1 MRQTFN
7 WGNNWNFSK
16 YIERH
21 KCKETQNSANP
32 RKVNTRKKDLS
43 EWWSNYWKAKE
54 KKILKEAGGGGG
66 NPKYLYMGTMLRM
79 MNDISLQRVENRRQE
94 DSGQLFLRCWKKK
107 KIQSI
112 QNSTSSEK
120 TEQLRDFIT
129 NRHELKEM
137 SKEVLH

>member
-21 KCKETQNSANP
+21 KYKETRNSASP

-54 KKILKEAGGGGG
+54 QKILKRSWWGGESKIFIHGD
-66 NPKYLYMGTMLRM
+66 NVK
-79 MNDISLQRVENRRQE
+79 NDEWHIITKSGEQKTGRQWTIIFKE
-94 DSGQLFLRCWKKK
+94 LKEK